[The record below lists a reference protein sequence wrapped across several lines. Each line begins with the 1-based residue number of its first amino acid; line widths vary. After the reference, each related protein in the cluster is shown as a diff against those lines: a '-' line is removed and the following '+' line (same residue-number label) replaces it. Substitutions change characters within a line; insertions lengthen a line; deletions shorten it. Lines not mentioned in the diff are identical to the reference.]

1 MLKSYADTP
10 EGIAKIHR
18 TVNSEDVIE
27 YASHVPPREV
37 QFHEE
42 DDIEYREGKLV
53 KSNGTVH
60 LSLDRS
66 APLSH
71 RDGGDQL
78 FADVFTT
85 RGSFN
90 MELRM
95 CRVIQRSSR
104 RRRATQQTIEGS
116 QSLEESLLATI
127 NESGFLL
134 LNILLN

>member
-1 MLKSYADTP
+1 MFKSYADTP

-18 TVNSEDVIE
+18 TVNSQDVIE
-27 YASHVPPREV
+27 YASHVPPQEV

-60 LSLDRS
+60 LSVDRS
-66 APLSH
+66 APLSN

-104 RRRATQQTIEGS
+104 RRRATQQKIEGS

-134 LNILLN
+134 IILLN